1 MQVATDPGF
10 ANIVAQEDGLAD
22 TSIQIENPLATLA
35 TYFWRVSADNICG
48 NGGFSDVFSF
58 TTRGIP
64 AILLVDDDD
73 NAPDVRSTYTSTLD
87 AIRQDYDIWDTDNTD
102 NEPTVA
108 DLAPYEIVI
117 WFTGDEFG
125 GTAGPGA
132 AAETALA
139 TFLDAGNCLFISSQD
154 YFFDRG
160 LTGFMQNY
168 LGVQAATNDVNQVS
182 VTGDGTVYG
191 GMGPYTLS
199 YPFTNYSDI
208 VSPNAGGTR
217 AFLGDVGD
225 AAVAK
230 DGGGYRTT
238 FWGFPFEAISSPAD
252 RRALMNRT
260 VDWCSGTFMAAPLAA
275 DGVTRNRYLVFHP
288 NSGVS
293 EVAFQVE
300 LDSSDTFPGATM
312 TKWVGAADP
321 EGRAVLSN
329 TQVTRIWPEDTLYVA
344 DCGIVTASTYLIRA
358 TADGVTFSDPL
369 VLSTTP
375 KPGEGK
381 HWGDCIGTF
390 DGVQWPPANGVVN
403 IDDVFA
409 AIRTWQVLPTAPP
422 IDWMDVHPEQPN
434 FLINISDAQFLIFAF
449 QGKVYPFSNPQDCP

>member
-1 MQVATDPGF
+1 
-10 ANIVAQEDGLAD
+10 
-22 TSIQIENPLATLA
+22 
-35 TYFWRVSADNICG
+35 
-48 NGGFSDVFSF
+48 
-58 TTRGIP
+58 
-64 AILLVDDDD
+64 
-73 NAPDVRSTYTSTLD
+73 
-87 AIRQDYDIWDTDNTD
+87 
-102 NEPTVA
+102 
-108 DLAPYEIVI
+108 
-117 WFTGDEFG
+117 
-125 GTAGPGA
+125 
-132 AAETALA
+132 
-139 TFLDAGNCLFISSQD
+139 
-154 YFFDRG
+154 
-160 LTGFMQNY
+160 
-168 LGVQAATNDVNQVS
+168 
-182 VTGDGTVYG
+182 
-191 GMGPYTLS
+191 
-199 YPFTNYSDI
+199 
-208 VSPNAGGTR
+208 
-217 AFLGDVGD
+217 
-225 AAVAK
+225 
-230 DGGGYRTT
+230 
-238 FWGFPFEAISSPAD
+238 
-252 RRALMNRT
+252 
-260 VDWCSGTFMAAPLAA
+260 MAAPLAA

-288 NSGVS
+288 NSGIS

-300 LDSSDTFPGATM
+300 LGSSDTFPGATM